1 MNLNKLPKNLL
12 RGYAFLLIATILWAA
27 AGPVIKYTLKY
38 IPPMTFLFLRFLI
51 ASLVM
56 LPYAVYEIQKIG
68 IDRKDFFGIFLFGV
82 LNQTSI
88 SLIFLG
94 LEKTT
99 AIDNAIIGILGSIL
113 AVTAGAYFYSEK
125 PNKNIK
131 IGLIIASLGTLVV
144 MLEPILLE
152 GLGTNTK
159 NRFIGNLILF
169 SYNVVWVLSIVWAK
183 SCAGVKSKAIDKYI
197 DLIRIKP
204 LTKKYPPALMTALSF
219 FVGVTTLAPLAFLE
233 MIKRPDYNFSVASMN
248 TNSVIGLMYLALFS
262 SIVAYVVYQKSLE
275 DVRVTDTAFFHYL
288 SPIFSIPV
296 AYVLLGETV
305 NIYAL
310 IGIVLIFIG
319 VYIAEVKK
327 P

>member
-12 RGYAFLLIATILWAA
+12 RGYTFLLIATILWAA
-27 AGPVIKYTLKY
+27 AGPVIKYTLRY
-38 IPPMTFLFLRFLI
+38 IPPLTFLFLRFLI
-51 ASLVM
+51 ASVVM
-56 LPYAVYEIQKIG
+56 LPYAIYEIQKIG
-68 IDRKDFFGIFLFGV
+68 VNKKDFLGIFLFGV

-94 LEKTT
+94 LERTT

-125 PNKNIK
+125 PHKNIK

-152 GLGTNTK
+152 GVGAGTK
-159 NRFIGNLILF
+159 NRLIGNLILF
-169 SYNVVWVLSIVWAK
+169 AYNVVWVFAIVWSK
-183 SCAGVKSKAIDKYI
+183 SCAGIKSKAIDKYME
-197 DLIRIKP
+197 LIRVRP

-219 FVGVTTLAPLAFLE
+219 FVGVATLAPLAFLE
-233 MIKRPDYNFSVASMN
+233 MMKKPDYNFDLTSMN
-248 TNSVIGLMYLALFS
+248 VNSVLGLMYLALLS

-296 AYVLLGETV
+296 AYILLGETI
-305 NIYAL
+305 NIYTL
-310 IGIVLIFIG
+310 VGVVLIFIG